1 MATRGTTLNV
11 LKIDSSGRRDG
22 SASRVLTADIV
33 QALESRHG
41 SIDVV
46 ERDLAAGMPFV
57 DADWIEANF
66 TPDES
71 RTAAHRETLAES
83 DALVAELKAA
93 DVLVIGAPIYNF
105 GVPAVLKAWVD
116 MIARARLTFR
126 YTENGPVGLL
136 EGKKAYIVVAS
147 GGVSVDS
154 PVDFATPYLRQA
166 LKFVGID
173 DVEII
178 PAKAIDATDAAQLDA
193 PRMQIADLIH
203 TASSGNAAAA

>member
-105 GVPAVLKAWVD
+105 GVPAVLKAWID
-116 MIARARLTFR
+116 MIARAQLTFR
-126 YTENGPVGLL
+126 YTGNGPVGLL
-136 EGKKAYIVVAS
+136 EGKKAFIVVAS

-154 PVDFATPYLRQA
+154 PVDFASPYLRQA
-166 LKFVGID
+166 LKFVGIS
-173 DVEII
+173 DVEVI

-203 TASSGNAAAA
+203 TAPGGNAAAA